1 MSGSWPTHT
10 GWIVSMAGKEVIL
23 TGEATPF
30 AMIITVEIVT
40 DMSSQGMT
48 GTGIDR
54 RK

>member
-1 MSGSWPTHT
+1 
-10 GWIVSMAGKEVIL
+10 
-23 TGEATPF
+23 
-30 AMIITVEIVT
+30 MIITVEIVT